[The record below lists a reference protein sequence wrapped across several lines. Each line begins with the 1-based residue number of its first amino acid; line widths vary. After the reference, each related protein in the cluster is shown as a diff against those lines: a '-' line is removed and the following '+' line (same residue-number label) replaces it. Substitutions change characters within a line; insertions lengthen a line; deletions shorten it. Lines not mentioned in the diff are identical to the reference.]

1 MLPWSS
7 FSSNPAAYAA
17 QFYSDLVA
25 TLTRR
30 PRSNLMREA
39 LLTSA
44 VSAFE
49 ALMGDI
55 MLGYAQTKP
64 ESMFASERKY
74 KLHDI
79 ASFLPSKTSSLST
92 QSNSSET
99 SCTRIC

>member
-1 MLPWSS
+1 
-7 FSSNPAAYAA
+7 
-17 QFYSDLVA
+17 
-25 TLTRR
+25 
-30 PRSNLMREA
+30 MREA

-79 ASFLPSKTSSLST
+79 ASFSTIEDLVVEHAEQFIRNKLYENMLTGSIGSKSV
-92 QSNSSET
+92 
-99 SCTRIC
+99 